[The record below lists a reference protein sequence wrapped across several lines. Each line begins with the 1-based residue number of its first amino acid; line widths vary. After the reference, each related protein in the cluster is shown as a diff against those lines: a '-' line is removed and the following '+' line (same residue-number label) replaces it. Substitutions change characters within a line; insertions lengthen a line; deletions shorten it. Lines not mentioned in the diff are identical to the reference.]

1 VLWGIGRLNFSSAL
15 CLRRS
20 LRLRF
25 NYEGHHSLKR
35 HSQKLIANGLFC
47 FRTLCHSSSF
57 TLRRNCSLKFRRAS
71 PFALPLNSRRCNAL
85 NCGNGCN
92 TCPCQQAQPEPFSFS
107 HFFLHF
113 FSSFLSPS
121 FFSLRISKR
130 TMLCNTKDD
139 AAHWLWKRWE
149 AWLMPFS

>member
-1 VLWGIGRLNFSSAL
+1 MRSKVVAPVRGISSTLTPRALYISPRTWKRLAILGSA
-15 CLRRS
+15 CMSAAVRPS
-20 LRLRF
+20 
-25 NYEGHHSLKR
+25 
-35 HSQKLIANGLFC
+35 ANGSV
-47 FRTLCHSSSF
+47 RKIA
-57 TLRRNCSLKFRRAS
+57 RNCSLKFRRAS